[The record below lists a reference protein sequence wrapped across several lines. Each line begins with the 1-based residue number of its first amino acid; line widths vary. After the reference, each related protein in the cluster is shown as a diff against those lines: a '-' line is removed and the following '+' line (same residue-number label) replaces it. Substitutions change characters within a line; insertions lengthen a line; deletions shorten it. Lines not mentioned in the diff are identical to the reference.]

1 MILSPIKGI
10 LERRLFMSERK
21 HIYIPEDISL
31 KIQEYADKS
40 GIKYSQA
47 VAKLVEYGL
56 SNLEIS
62 RSINSYVGVMDRI
75 YSKLCYNSS
84 LLEQFYSDME
94 IEKLSNPNHNTAL
107 QKFRNKHSKYSI
119 DD

>member
-1 MILSPIKGI
+1 
-10 LERRLFMSERK
+10 MSERK

-40 GIKYSQA
+40 RIKYSKA

-62 RSINSYVGVMDRI
+62 KSINSYVSIIDRMF
-75 YSKLCYNSS
+75 SKLCYNTS

-94 IEKLSNPNHNTAL
+94 IDKLSNPNNNPAL
-107 QKFRNKHSKYSI
+107 EKFRNNI
-119 DD
+119 VDIQ